1 MNAPSAQHA
10 PKHPENLSRPLSVSQ
25 PPFLPALLAVFAAC
39 AVCVICAVPRAARAQ
54 YAATVLADKPVAYYR
69 FNDVS
74 GASVIAN
81 SAPSGALNDGVVHAD
96 PSHPLQYRQP
106 GALTAA
112 DPTGTSLGFTGEY
125 VTIPRTVQDDFTIEF
140 FFRTTAPGVGMGLG
154 QFYDGSGLING
165 DVPLTRDDFGTAFS
179 AGRVLFGVGNVPGYH
194 DLTIRSPAG
203 FNDGKWHLVDAVRTR
218 ATGGIELFIDGRSV
232 AAATGGTQS
241 LDAAAEL
248 QIGKVASDY
257 SDHASQTN
265 AFEGNLDEVALYPAA
280 LTADQIAHHYLAA
293 TTPPAPGRTPAA
305 SDNGALANLRVT
317 LAHRVTGHS
326 DNVNS
331 VAFSPDGRSLASGSR
346 DQTVRLW
353 DVATGTQKQILGKH
367 DNYVS
372 CVAFSPDGRSVF
384 SGGWDNKIK
393 QWKIGA
399 ASADISGGKFDKHES
414 YVLSLDFDPSGP
426 HLASGSN
433 DKTTRVFATETGAS
447 SVTAT
452 LPDGIASVVYSPSGQ
467 RLAGA
472 CLDGKVYVWD
482 ATSLKLL
489 HRLVAPDTVDSQQF
503 AAVFLDNDTL
513 AAAGKD
519 GVIRV
524 WALHNN
530 TLLAALSTDE
540 HEVYSLAYDAN
551 RRLLAGGGADHQVHF
566 WSVHAVK
573 LAKGGNVA
581 PLLTVPSQGN
591 TVRAVS
597 FSPNGGLLASGSWD
611 FNIYLWQLST
621 DTTGDR
627 LIVDSLDDMNKIFQH
642 SANWTVDTSTP
653 ALFANDP
660 ARLRRL
666 TGNTTEYLVY
676 HVPGLRAFEARVYLQ
691 GTPGADLDIASKVA
705 VYASVDSITYKPV
718 PYKHD
723 APIPSDLTSPWL
735 RTTVQSTLPAGTN
748 YLKIVFAHDDK
759 TDSPEL
765 SEVRLVEPGGT
776 Y

>member
-1 MNAPSAQHA
+1 MSIQNAPRHPGLFHRPSGASIA
-10 PKHPENLSRPLSVSQ
+10 PAFSGLI
-25 PPFLPALLAVFAAC
+25 AFAALTLTF
-39 AVCVICAVPRAARAQ
+39 AAAPRAAWAQ
-54 YAATVLADKPVAYYR
+54 YAATVLADKPIAYYR
-69 FNDVS
+69 FDDAA
-74 GASVIAN
+74 GANTIAN
-81 SAPSGALNDGVVHAD
+81 SASSGALNDGVVHAD
-96 PSHPLQYRQP
+96 PSHLLQYRQP

-125 VTIPRTVQDDFTIEF
+125 VTIPRLVQDDFTIEF
-140 FFRTTAPGVGMGLG
+140 FFRATAPGVGTGLG

-165 DVPLTRDDFGTAFS
+165 DVPLTRDDFGTALS
-179 AGRVLFGVGNVPGYH
+179 AGRVLFGVGNVPGNH
-194 DLTIRSPAG
+194 DLTVRSPAG

-232 AAATGGTQS
+232 AAATGGTQP

-248 QIGKVASDY
+248 QIGKIASDY
-257 SDHASQTN
+257 GSNGSQTN

-280 LTADQIAHHYLAA
+280 LTADQIARHYLAA
-293 TTPPAPGRTPAA
+293 TTPLPPGKTPIAT
-305 SDNGALANLRVT
+305 DNGALGNLRVT

-331 VAFSPDGRSLASGSR
+331 VAFSPDGLSLASGAR

-353 DVATGTQKQILGKH
+353 DVATGAQKQILGKH
-367 DNYVS
+367 DKYVS
-372 CVAFSPDGRSVF
+372 CVAFSPDGQSVF

-393 QWKIGA
+393 QWKIGTPFT
-399 ASADISGGKFDKHES
+399 DISGGKFDKHQS
-414 YVLSLDFDPSGP
+414 YVLSLSFDPDGQ

-433 DKTTRVFATETGAS
+433 DKTARVFAAATGAS

-452 LPDGIASVVYSPSGQ
+452 LPDGVASVVYSPSGA

-482 ATSLKLL
+482 AASLKLL
-489 HRLVAPDTVDSQQF
+489 HRLVAPNAPASQQF

-519 GVIRV
+519 GKIRV
-524 WALHNN
+524 WALHSN
-530 TLLAALSTDE
+530 TLLATLSTDE

-566 WSVHAVK
+566 WSVHSVK

-581 PLLTVPSQGN
+581 PLLTIPSQGN

-597 FSPNGGLLASGSWD
+597 FSPDGGLLASGSWD
-611 FNIYLWQLST
+611 FNIYLWQLNT
-621 DTTGDR
+621 DGSGDR
-627 LIVDSLDDMNKIFQH
+627 LIVDPLDDMSKIFQR
-642 SANWTVDTSTP
+642 SPNWTVDTATP

-660 ARLRRL
+660 ARLRRS

-676 HVPGLRAFEARVYLQ
+676 HVAGLRAFEARVYLQ
-691 GTPGADLDIASKVA
+691 GTTGTDLDVASKVI
-705 VYASVDSITYKPV
+705 VYASADNITYKAITYTHDTPV
-718 PYKHD
+718 S
-723 APIPSDLTSPWL
+723 SDLTAPWL
-735 RTTVQSTLPAGTN
+735 RTVIQSTLPAGTN
-748 YLKIVFAHDDK
+748 YLKIAFTNDDK
-759 TDSPEL
+759 TGSPEL

-776 Y
+776 F